1 MISTQ
6 GTDMQQFETVL
17 VTGAT
22 GYIGGRLVGRLLNA
36 GYRVRTLVRH
46 PSRLQGRPW
55 ADHVDVVQGDVLDL
69 DTLPTAMAGV
79 DAAYYLI
86 HSMRD
91 GADFHYRDLL
101 AAHNFGIAARETGLR
116 RIIYLGGLGEPGAS
130 LSPHLHSRQQTGAV
144 LRDSRVP
151 VTEFRAAVIVGS
163 GGISFEMI
171 RHLTERMPVMLC
183 PRLIE
188 TRIQPIGIGNVLQYL
203 VAALNIPQSAGEV
216 VEIGGADVM
225 TYGKMF
231 LEYAAVRGLRRGII
245 PVPVLTPGLFARL
258 VNYLTPV
265 PLSLAQPL
273 IEGLRNEVIVRDD
286 TAQRLF
292 PGIQP
297 MTYRLAV
304 KRALMRLD
312 AHQVETT
319 WSDALVSSQGDRS
332 PVVLTTHEGMIIER
346 RQRIIAAPQASAYR
360 AFTGLGGERGW
371 LYLDWVW
378 RLRGKVDRMVGG
390 VGSRRGRRDANEVRV
405 GDALDYW
412 RVEAVEQDQSLLLRA
427 EIKVPGR
434 AWLQF
439 KAAPIEGAG
448 SQLVQ
453 TAYFAPKGLFG
464 LLYWYLLYPVH
475 SLIFSGLIQ
484 KLADRAGAL
493 HEAAPPLQPGR
504 RPLSGKEC

>member
-1 MISTQ
+1 MK
-6 GTDMQQFETVL
+6 QFETVL

-22 GYIGGRLVGRLLNA
+22 GYIGGRLVGRLLNT
-36 GYRVRTLVRH
+36 GYQVRTLVRDA
-46 PSRLQGRPW
+46 SRLQGRQW
-55 ADHVDVVQGDVLDL
+55 ADHVEVVQGDVLDL
-69 DTLPTAMAGV
+69 DTLPAAMAGV
-79 DAAYYLI
+79 DAAFYLI

-101 AAHNFGIAARETGLR
+101 AAHNFGIAAREAR
-116 RIIYLGGLGEPGAS
+116 VQRIVYLGGLGEPDTS
-130 LSPHLHSRQQTGAV
+130 LSPHLRSRQQTGAV
-144 LRDSRVP
+144 LRDSGVQ

-171 RHLTERMPVMLC
+171 RYLAERMPVMLC
-183 PRLIE
+183 PRLIN
-188 TRIQPIGIGNVLQYL
+188 TRVQPIGVRNVLQYL
-203 VAALNIPQSAGEV
+203 VAALDTPQSAGEI

-231 LEYAAVRGLRRGII
+231 MEYAAVRGLRRRMI
-245 PVPVLTPGLFARL
+245 PVPVLTPSLYAHL
-258 VNYLTPV
+258 VHYVTPV
-265 PLSLAQPL
+265 PLSLARPL

-297 MTYRLAV
+297 MTYQMAV
-304 KRALMRLD
+304 QRALMRLD

-319 WSDALVSSQGDRS
+319 WSDALVSSQGYRS

-346 RQRIIAAPQASAYR
+346 RQRIITAPPAAAYR
-360 AFTGLGGERGW
+360 TFTGLGGERGW
-371 LYLDWVW
+371 LYFNWVW
-378 RLRGKVDRMVGG
+378 RLRGMVDRVVGG

-412 RVEAVEQDQSLLLRA
+412 RVEAVEQDRFLLLRA

-439 KAAPIEGAG
+439 KAIPIDGG
-448 SQLVQ
+448 RSRLVQ
-453 TAYFAPKGLFG
+453 TAFFAPKGLFG
-464 LLYWYLLYPVH
+464 LLYWYALYPIH
-475 SLIFSGLIQ
+475 SLIFSGLIR
-484 KLADRAGAL
+484 KLAQWAEAL
-493 HEAAPPLQPGR
+493 HNASSPLEDAGKQM
-504 RPLSGKEC
+504 SGKDV

>member
-1 MISTQ
+1 MAMKQ
-6 GTDMQQFETVL
+6 YRNVL

-36 GYRVRTLVRH
+36 GYHVRTLVRDA
-46 PSRLQGRPW
+46 SRLQGRPW
-55 ADHVDVVQGDVLDL
+55 ADHVEVVQGDVLDL
-69 DTLPTAMAGV
+69 DTLPEAMVDV

-101 AAHNFGIAARETGLR
+101 AAHNFGIAAREAR
-116 RIIYLGGLGEPGAS
+116 VQRIVYLGGLGEPDAS
-130 LSPHLHSRQQTGAV
+130 LSPHLRSRQQTGAV
-144 LRDSRVP
+144 LRDSGVQI
-151 VTEFRAAVIVGS
+151 TEFRAAIIVGS

-171 RHLTERMPVMLC
+171 RYLTERMPVMLC
-183 PRLIE
+183 PHLIN
-188 TRIQPIGIGNVLQYL
+188 TRVQPIGVRNVLQYL
-203 VAALNIPQSAGEV
+203 VAALDTPQSAGEII
-216 VEIGGADVM
+216 EIGGADVM

-231 LEYAAVRGLRRGII
+231 MEYATVRGLRRRMI
-245 PVPVLTPGLFARL
+245 PVPVLTPSLYAHL
-258 VNYLTPV
+258 VHYVTPV
-265 PLSLAQPL
+265 PLSLARPL

-292 PGIQP
+292 PGIRP
-297 MTYRLAV
+297 ITYQMAV
-304 KRALMRLD
+304 RRALMRLD

-319 WSDALVSSQGDRS
+319 WSDALVSSQGHRS

-346 RQRIIAAPQASAYR
+346 RQRIIAAPPAAAYR

-371 LYLDWVW
+371 LYFNWVW
-378 RLRGKVDRMVGG
+378 RLRGIVDRVVGG

-412 RVEAVEQDQSLLLRA
+412 RVEGVERDRFLLLRA

-439 KAAPIEGAG
+439 KAIPIDGG
-448 SQLVQ
+448 RSRLVQ
-453 TAYFAPKGLFG
+453 TALFAPKGLFG
-464 LLYWYLLYPVH
+464 LLYWYALYPIH
-475 SLIFSGLIQ
+475 SLIFSGLIR
-484 KLADRAGAL
+484 KLAQWAEALNNVSFPLEDAGK
-493 HEAAPPLQPGR
+493 QM
-504 RPLSGKEC
+504 SGEDV

>member
-1 MISTQ
+1 MK
-6 GTDMQQFETVL
+6 QFETVL

-36 GYRVRTLVRH
+36 GYQVRTLVRDA
-46 PSRLQGRPW
+46 SRLQGRQW
-55 ADHVDVVQGDVLDL
+55 ADHVEVVQGDVLDL
-69 DTLPTAMAGV
+69 DTLPAAMAGV
-79 DAAYYLI
+79 DAAFYLI

-101 AAHNFGIAARETGLR
+101 AAHNFGIAAREAR
-116 RIIYLGGLGEPGAS
+116 VQRIVYLGGLGEPDAS
-130 LSPHLHSRQQTGAV
+130 LSPHLRSRQQTGAV
-144 LRDSRVP
+144 LRDSGVQI
-151 VTEFRAAVIVGS
+151 TEFRAAVIVGS

-171 RHLTERMPVMLC
+171 RYLAERMPVMLC
-183 PRLIE
+183 PRLIN
-188 TRIQPIGIGNVLQYL
+188 TRVQPIGVRNVLQYL
-203 VAALNIPQSAGEV
+203 VAALDTPQSAGEI

-231 LEYAAVRGLRRGII
+231 MEYAAVRGLRRRMI
-245 PVPVLTPGLFARL
+245 PVPVLTPSLYAHL
-258 VNYLTPV
+258 VHYVTPV
-265 PLSLAQPL
+265 PLSLARPL

-297 MTYRLAV
+297 MTYQMAV
-304 KRALMRLD
+304 QRALMRLD

-319 WSDALVSSQGDRS
+319 WSDALVSSQGYKS

-346 RQRIIAAPQASAYR
+346 RQRIITAPPAAAYR

-371 LYLDWVW
+371 LYFNWVW
-378 RLRGKVDRMVGG
+378 RLRGMVDRVVGG

-412 RVEAVEQDQSLLLRA
+412 RVEAVERDRFLLLRA

-439 KAAPIEGAG
+439 KAIPIDGG
-448 SQLVQ
+448 RSRLVQ
-453 TAYFAPKGLFG
+453 TAFFAPKGLFG
-464 LLYWYLLYPVH
+464 LLYWYALYPIH
-475 SLIFSGLIQ
+475 SLIFSGLIR
-484 KLADRAGAL
+484 KLAQWTEAL
-493 HEAAPPLQPGR
+493 HNVSSPLEDAGKQM
-504 RPLSGKEC
+504 SGKDV

>member
-1 MISTQ
+1 MK
-6 GTDMQQFETVL
+6 QFETVL

-22 GYIGGRLVGRLLNA
+22 GYIGGRLVGRLLNT
-36 GYRVRTLVRH
+36 GYQVRTLVRDA
-46 PSRLQGRPW
+46 SRLQGRQW
-55 ADHVDVVQGDVLDL
+55 ADHVEVVQGDVLDL
-69 DTLPTAMAGV
+69 DTLPAAMAGV
-79 DAAYYLI
+79 DAAFYLI

-101 AAHNFGIAARETGLR
+101 AAHNFGIAAREAR
-116 RIIYLGGLGEPGAS
+116 VQRIVYLGGLGEPDTS
-130 LSPHLHSRQQTGAV
+130 LSPHLRSRQQTGAV
-144 LRDSRVP
+144 LRDSGVQ

-171 RHLTERMPVMLC
+171 RYLAERMPVMLC
-183 PRLIE
+183 PRLIN
-188 TRIQPIGIGNVLQYL
+188 TRVQPIGVRNVLQYL
-203 VAALNIPQSAGEV
+203 VAALDTPQSAGEI

-231 LEYAAVRGLRRGII
+231 MEYAAVRGLRRRMI
-245 PVPVLTPGLFARL
+245 PVPVLTPSLYAHL
-258 VNYLTPV
+258 VHYVTPV
-265 PLSLAQPL
+265 PLSLARPL

-297 MTYRLAV
+297 MTYQMAV
-304 KRALMRLD
+304 QRALMRLD

-319 WSDALVSSQGDRS
+319 WSDALVSSQGYRS

-346 RQRIIAAPQASAYR
+346 RQRIITAPPAAAYR

-371 LYLDWVW
+371 LYFNWVW
-378 RLRGKVDRMVGG
+378 RLRGMVDRVVGG

-412 RVEAVEQDQSLLLRA
+412 RVEAVERDRFLLLRA

-439 KAAPIEGAG
+439 KAIPIDGG
-448 SQLVQ
+448 RSRLVQ
-453 TAYFAPKGLFG
+453 TAFFAPKGLFG
-464 LLYWYLLYPVH
+464 LLYWYALYPIH
-475 SLIFSGLIQ
+475 SLIFSGLIR
-484 KLADRAGAL
+484 KLSQRAAAL
-493 HEAAPPLQPGR
+493 HNASSPLEDAGKQM
-504 RPLSGKEC
+504 SGKDV

>member
-1 MISTQ
+1 M
-6 GTDMQQFETVL
+6 DMKQFETVL

-36 GYRVRTLVRH
+36 GYQVRTLVRDA
-46 PSRLQGRPW
+46 SRLQGRQW
-55 ADHVDVVQGDVLDL
+55 ADHVEVVQGDVLDL
-69 DTLPTAMAGV
+69 DTLPAAMAGV
-79 DAAYYLI
+79 DAAFYLI

-101 AAHNFGIAARETGLR
+101 AAHNFGIAAREAR
-116 RIIYLGGLGEPGAS
+116 VQRIVYLGGLGEPDAS
-130 LSPHLHSRQQTGAV
+130 LSPHLRSRQQTGAV
-144 LRDSRVP
+144 LRDSGVQI
-151 VTEFRAAVIVGS
+151 TEFRAAVIVGS

-171 RHLTERMPVMLC
+171 RYLAERMPVMLC
-183 PRLIE
+183 PRLIN
-188 TRIQPIGIGNVLQYL
+188 TRVQPIGVRNVLQYL
-203 VAALNIPQSAGEV
+203 VAALDTPQSAGEI

-231 LEYAAVRGLRRGII
+231 MEYAAVRGLRRRMI
-245 PVPVLTPGLFARL
+245 PVPVLTPSLYAHL
-258 VNYLTPV
+258 VHYVTPV
-265 PLSLAQPL
+265 PLSLARPL

-297 MTYRLAV
+297 MTYQMAV
-304 KRALMRLD
+304 QRALMRLD

-319 WSDALVSSQGDRS
+319 WSDALVSSQGYKS

-346 RQRIIAAPQASAYR
+346 RQRIITAPPAAAYR

-371 LYLDWVW
+371 LYFNWVW
-378 RLRGKVDRMVGG
+378 RLRGMVDRVVGG

-412 RVEAVEQDQSLLLRA
+412 RVEAVERDRFLLLRA

-439 KAAPIEGAG
+439 KAIPIDGG
-448 SQLVQ
+448 RSRLVQ
-453 TAYFAPKGLFG
+453 TAFFAPKGLFG
-464 LLYWYLLYPVH
+464 LLYWYALYPIH
-475 SLIFSGLIQ
+475 SLIFSGLIR
-484 KLADRAGAL
+484 KLAQWTEAL
-493 HEAAPPLQPGR
+493 HNVSSPLEDAGKKM
-504 RPLSGKEC
+504 SGKDV

>member
-1 MISTQ
+1 MK
-6 GTDMQQFETVL
+6 QFETVL

-22 GYIGGRLVGRLLNA
+22 GYIGGRLVGRLLNT
-36 GYRVRTLVRH
+36 GYQVRTLVRDA
-46 PSRLQGRPW
+46 SRLQGRQW
-55 ADHVDVVQGDVLDL
+55 ADHVEVVQGDVLDL
-69 DTLPTAMAGV
+69 DTLPAAMAGV
-79 DAAYYLI
+79 DAAFYLI

-101 AAHNFGIAARETGLR
+101 AAHNFGIAAREAR
-116 RIIYLGGLGEPGAS
+116 VQRIVYLGGLGEPDTS
-130 LSPHLHSRQQTGAV
+130 LSPHLRSRQQTGAV
-144 LRDSRVP
+144 LRDSGVQ

-171 RHLTERMPVMLC
+171 RYLAERMPVMLC
-183 PRLIE
+183 PRLIN
-188 TRIQPIGIGNVLQYL
+188 TRVQPIGVRNVLQYL
-203 VAALNIPQSAGEV
+203 VAALDTPQSAGEI

-231 LEYAAVRGLRRGII
+231 MEYAAVRGLRRRMI
-245 PVPVLTPGLFARL
+245 PVPVLTPSLYAHL
-258 VNYLTPV
+258 VHYVTPV
-265 PLSLAQPL
+265 PLSLARPL

-297 MTYRLAV
+297 MTYQMAV
-304 KRALMRLD
+304 QRALMRLD

-319 WSDALVSSQGDRS
+319 WSDALVSSQGYRS

-346 RQRIIAAPQASAYR
+346 RQRIITAPPAAAYR

-371 LYLDWVW
+371 LYFNWVW
-378 RLRGKVDRMVGG
+378 RLRGMVDRVVGG

-412 RVEAVEQDQSLLLRA
+412 RVEAVERDRFLLLRA

-439 KAAPIEGAG
+439 KAIPIDGG
-448 SQLVQ
+448 RSRLVQ
-453 TAYFAPKGLFG
+453 TAFFAPKGLFG
-464 LLYWYLLYPVH
+464 LLYWYALYPIH
-475 SLIFSGLIQ
+475 SLIFSGLIR
-484 KLADRAGAL
+484 KLSQRAAAL
-493 HEAAPPLQPGR
+493 HNASSPLEDAGKQV
-504 RPLSGKEC
+504 SGKDV

>member
-1 MISTQ
+1 MK
-6 GTDMQQFETVL
+6 QFETVL

-22 GYIGGRLVGRLLNA
+22 GYIGGRLVGRLLNT
-36 GYRVRTLVRH
+36 GYQVRTLVRDA
-46 PSRLQGRPW
+46 SRLQGRQW
-55 ADHVDVVQGDVLDL
+55 ADHVEVVQGDVLDL
-69 DTLPTAMAGV
+69 DTLPAAMAGV
-79 DAAYYLI
+79 DAAFYLI

-101 AAHNFGIAARETGLR
+101 AAHNFGIAAREAR
-116 RIIYLGGLGEPGAS
+116 VQRIVYLGGLGEPDTS
-130 LSPHLHSRQQTGAV
+130 LSPHLRSRQQTGAV
-144 LRDSRVP
+144 LRDSGVQ

-171 RHLTERMPVMLC
+171 RYLAERMPVMLC
-183 PRLIE
+183 PRLIN
-188 TRIQPIGIGNVLQYL
+188 TRVQPIGVRNVLQYL
-203 VAALNIPQSAGEV
+203 VAALDTPQSAGEI

-231 LEYAAVRGLRRGII
+231 MEYAAVRGLRRRMI
-245 PVPVLTPGLFARL
+245 PVPVLTPSLYAHL
-258 VNYLTPV
+258 VHYVTPV
-265 PLSLAQPL
+265 PLSLARPL

-297 MTYRLAV
+297 MTYQMAV
-304 KRALMRLD
+304 QRALMRLD

-319 WSDALVSSQGDRS
+319 WSDALVSSQGYRS

-346 RQRIIAAPQASAYR
+346 RQRIITAPPAAAYR

-371 LYLDWVW
+371 LYFNWVW
-378 RLRGKVDRMVGG
+378 RLRGMVDRVVGG

-412 RVEAVEQDQSLLLRA
+412 RVEAVEQDRFLLLRA

-439 KAAPIEGAG
+439 KAIPIDGG
-448 SQLVQ
+448 RSRLVQ
-453 TAYFAPKGLFG
+453 TAFFAPKGLFG
-464 LLYWYLLYPVH
+464 LLYWYALYPIH
-475 SLIFSGLIQ
+475 SLIFSGLIR
-484 KLADRAGAL
+484 KLAQWAEAL
-493 HEAAPPLQPGR
+493 HNASSPLEDAGKQM
-504 RPLSGKEC
+504 SGKDV